1 MRLRMLKAKSKIKA
15 SEPGGEMMKN
25 TVLKMQIESM
35 EQQLKLLKTKV
46 VKPIA
51 HKKLSDLHGI
61 FKGKLDLTLEEIKE
75 HEYSIKGNL

>member
-1 MRLRMLKAKSKIKA
+1 MLKAKSKIEA
-15 SEPGGEMMKN
+15 SKSGGEMMKN
-25 TVLKMQIESM
+25 TILKMQIESM

>member
-1 MRLRMLKAKSKIKA
+1 MRILKVRSKIDS
-15 SEPGGEMMKN
+15 SEHGGKVMRN

-46 VKPIA
+46 VRPVA

-61 FKGKLDLTLEEIKE
+61 FKGKLDLTLEEIKDY
-75 HEYSIKGNL
+75 EYSIKGNL

>member
-1 MRLRMLKAKSKIKA
+1 MLKAKSKIDA

>member
-1 MRLRMLKAKSKIKA
+1 
-15 SEPGGEMMKN
+15 MKN

-61 FKGKLDLTLEEIKE
+61 FRGKLDLTLEEIKD
-75 HEYSIKGNL
+75 YKKGGHYGNEQQRAFSED